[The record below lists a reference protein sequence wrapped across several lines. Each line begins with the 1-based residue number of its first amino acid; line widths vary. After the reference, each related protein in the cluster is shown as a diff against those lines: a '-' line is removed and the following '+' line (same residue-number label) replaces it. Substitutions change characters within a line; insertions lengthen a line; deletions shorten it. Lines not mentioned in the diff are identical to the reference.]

1 MNEQFKGKRFSDDI
15 DKLLNGSGIDRGSRF
30 EDDYATT
37 ENDDTK
43 AEHNYDG
50 MLELARAVVS
60 VDYSTESKVR
70 QGLLDK
76 LLKQMADKLPPEPAS
91 SKDDELD
98 EDELAQVAGGRALA
112 GPKQGCALC
121 ECKLSRASI
130 KEDTCPDCGHSRSC
144 HQ

>member
-1 MNEQFKGKRFSDDI
+1 MNERFKGKRFSDEI
-15 DKLLNGSGIDRGSRF
+15 DKLLNGSGIDQGSGF
-30 EDDYATT
+30 EDDYATA

-50 MLELARAVVS
+50 LLDLAQAVVS
-60 VDYSTESKVR
+60 VDYSTDSKVR

-76 LLKQMADKLPPEPAS
+76 LLKQMAEKNPPEPAS

-98 EDELAQVAGGRALA
+98 EDELAQVAGGRASIEHE
-112 GPKQGCALC
+112 QGCALC
-121 ECKLSRASI
+121 GCKRNAASI
-130 KEDTCPDCGHSRSC
+130 KDETCPDCGHSRSC